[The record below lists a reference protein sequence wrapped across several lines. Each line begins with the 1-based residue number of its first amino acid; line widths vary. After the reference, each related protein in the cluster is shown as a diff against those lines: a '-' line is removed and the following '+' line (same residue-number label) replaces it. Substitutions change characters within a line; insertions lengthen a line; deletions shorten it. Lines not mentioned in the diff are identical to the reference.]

1 MIARLSLEVF
11 YIITRKLVGAFY
23 VDQKK
28 KDLLPSTLPSEHEQW
43 GSCDSESYYEDIT
56 FPVTFCDTVYVVS
69 FNDAIVSAATKRD
82 DIYLSSWDIGATT
95 VSKARMLC
103 LRSDGI
109 GRFTMIAIGK

>member
-1 MIARLSLEVF
+1 MDFVF
-11 YIITRKLVGAFY
+11 
-23 VDQKK
+23 KK
-28 KDLLPSTLPSEHEQW
+28 THEFFSYLPFWHLFMNILIQW